1 MVHVAL
7 RFTHALKNSSDVSDA
22 DVRHQT
28 DIRQKFLKNIFCTK
42 ANINIKPTT
51 TTVTMATRLL
61 ATPRLSQRSFSSSVK
76 EKANIAVIG
85 AGWWS
90 QGWHIPHLHRNP
102 GAHLTAI
109 VDSAQHP
116 KSSLNPNL
124 EPLSVLFEKYGAATF
139 SSVSELLRDPL
150 VGPTLDGVIVATPHA
165 THYAV
170 GEEILRASQ
179 KLQAEGKSPIHIL
192 MEKRKSNCR
201 LCLVYVLLEMER
213 LRLPDSF
220 D

>member
-1 MVHVAL
+1 
-7 RFTHALKNSSDVSDA
+7 
-22 DVRHQT
+22 
-28 DIRQKFLKNIFCTK
+28 
-42 ANINIKPTT
+42 
-51 TTVTMATRLL
+51 MATSRF
-61 ATPRLSQRSFSSSVK
+61 PQRSFPTSVK

-124 EPLSVLFEKYGAATF
+124 EPLSVLSDKYGATTF
-139 SSVSELLRDPL
+139 ASVSDLLRDPI

-170 GEEILRASQ
+170 GEEILKESQ
-179 KLQAEGKSPIHIL
+179 KRQAAGKSPIHIL
-192 MEKRKSNCR
+192 MEKRKSNRRFYLVNIHIYHTVGYGR
-201 LCLVYVLLEMER
+201 LQFADFVRLTVLLVSIIV
-213 LRLPDSF
+213 SF
-220 D
+220 SLYHRYS